1 MARDYKTGDFVQ
13 ILADDVR
20 VERAWKNNQ
29 GNWISGSAVLL
40 MTRIRKVTALTAGEQ
55 PAGNTAGNP
64 PAENAGTRAEASVL
78 DGVRVSDRAAEAEPE
93 LAAALLTA
101 GDWLLRPLPRV
112 AGASPARPRSPSSLA
127 RISVNTSTPR
137 ITLRSAQDVIAGVP
151 YLMGFHPSAGDLVI
165 LSLTAGQV
173 ASTMR
178 LDIPGPAAAGEVAE
192 HLAGILERQRA
203 DSVVIIGYGPPP
215 RSRPS
220 WPRSAGRWPG

>member
-1 MARDYKTGDFVQ
+1 MKSMIAANLVGHIAPSPAPSIPLRHRLRAADHDLPAGLRRGRRPVLPRPRVKAVTYDTRLAQIVARDYKTGDFVQ

-93 LAAALLTA
+93 LAAA
-101 GDWLLRPLPRV
+101 
-112 AGASPARPRSPSSLA
+112 S
-127 RISVNTSTPR
+127 
-137 ITLRSAQDVIAGVP
+137 
-151 YLMGFHPSAGDLVI
+151 
-165 LSLTAGQV
+165 
-173 ASTMR
+173 
-178 LDIPGPAAAGEVAE
+178 
-192 HLAGILERQRA
+192 
-203 DSVVIIGYGPPP
+203 
-215 RSRPS
+215 
-220 WPRSAGRWPG
+220 